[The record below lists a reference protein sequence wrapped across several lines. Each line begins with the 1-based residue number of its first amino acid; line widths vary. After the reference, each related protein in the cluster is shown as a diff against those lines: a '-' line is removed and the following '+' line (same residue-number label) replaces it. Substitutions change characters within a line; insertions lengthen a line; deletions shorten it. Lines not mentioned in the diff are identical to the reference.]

1 MTRTTR
7 KRKEMKRMDERKKK
21 AVEKVRKG
29 APFLTDYEK
38 GWFAGICEA
47 WAMMAEAN
55 GTGNQS
61 AGKEMAQ
68 K

>member
-1 MTRTTR
+1 
-7 KRKEMKRMDERKKK
+7 MDERKKK